1 MCIRDSSTFLGFEDT
16 ILYVACF
23 DANGGL
29 FEPLFTKEDAI
40 ISDELNHASIIDG
53 IRLCKAQRYR
63 YDHSDMVSLENCL
76 KEAEKNN
83 ARHKVIATDGVFSM
97 DGTYA
102 KLDEICELA
111 ERYDALVMVDD
122 CHATGFVGKKGKGTP
137 EHFGVQG
144 KIDILTGTLGKAL
157 GGASGGF
164 VCAKENV
171 IKLLKQKSRPYLFS
185 NALAPSIVKASLVA
199 LDIVE
204 NEPERRERIMV
215 NTQYFRG
222 KMEAL
227 GFNLK
232 GDSHPITPVMLGDAA
247 VAQKMSKELLEHG
260 LYACLLY
267 TSPSPRD
274 LSTSRMPSSA

>member
-1 MCIRDSSTFLGFEDT
+1 
-16 ILYVACF
+16 
-23 DANGGL
+23 
-29 FEPLFTKEDAI
+29 
-40 ISDELNHASIIDG
+40 
-53 IRLCKAQRYR
+53 
-63 YDHSDMVSLENCL
+63 
-76 KEAEKNN
+76 
-83 ARHKVIATDGVFSM
+83 
-97 DGTYA
+97 
-102 KLDEICELA
+102 
-111 ERYDALVMVDD
+111 MVDD

-137 EHFGVQG
+137 EHFGVEG

-204 NEPERRERIMV
+204 NEPERRERIML

-227 GFNLK
+227 GFSLK

-247 VAQKMSKELLEHG
+247 VAQKMSKELLEQG
-260 LYACLLY
+260 LYAVGFFYPVVPKGQARIRLQI
-267 TSPSPRD
+267 TSEHNKEQLDKAIDIFEKIGKS
-274 LSTSRMPSSA
+274 LGVI